1 MEHNLLIELLVQK
14 LRKNASLQQSF
25 YSIFPNQLFILLTSS
40 LKSVVFEIFI
50 CWPNLKAIQSQ
61 LVLLPRT
68 YKQL

>member
-50 CWPNLKAIQSQ
+50 C
-61 LVLLPRT
+61 
-68 YKQL
+68 